1 MHLTSNILLL
11 FQIVKDE
18 LGVKLVV
25 CRDLIK
31 ELDQE
36 ESNPYNNTSKE
47 LDQEESNLYN
57 NTR

>member
-1 MHLTSNILLL
+1 MITIL
-11 FQIVKDE
+11 
-18 LGVKLVV
+18 LVV

>member
-31 ELDQE
+31 ELQE